1 MWILRKQAGTLARK
15 KKLLIRNWILPQVTE
30 ACLQSP
36 KALGGL
42 LPSQNRIPEA
52 GSRGW
57 CSGYTRSSPCV
68 PPLSALHLLGRATWV
83 HTGRGLH
90 LLGRRRFPTH
100 PQPMS
105 YWPELHLWTLPIQLG
120 LKQNWQVV
128 AALMPSPEMGKRP
141 RHSMASWFYTG
152 QVGPVTD
159 ANQGEKPWSL
169 KKIKNQEGLYGF
181 EKRN

>member
-1 MWILRKQAGTLARK
+1 MQWLHEVKPLRAPTLCSTSTWQSHVGPHRKRPAPPGEAVLPHTPSAHVLLARTASLDTSNSK
-15 KKLLIRNWILPQVTE
+15 
-30 ACLQSP
+30 
-36 KALGGL
+36 
-42 LPSQNRIPEA
+42 
-52 GSRGW
+52 
-57 CSGYTRSSPCV
+57 Y
-68 PPLSALHLLGRATWV
+68 
-83 HTGRGLH
+83 
-90 LLGRRRFPTH
+90 F
-100 PQPMS
+100 
-105 YWPELHLWTLPIQLG
+105 QLG

-141 RHSMASWFYTG
+141 KHSMASWFYTG